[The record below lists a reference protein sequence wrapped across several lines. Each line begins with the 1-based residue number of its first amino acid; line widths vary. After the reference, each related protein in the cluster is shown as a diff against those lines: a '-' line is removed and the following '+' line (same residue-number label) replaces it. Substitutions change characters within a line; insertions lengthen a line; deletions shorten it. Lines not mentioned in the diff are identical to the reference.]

1 MCTLGSRIHSLSNE
15 LRPCD
20 FVNLKNNLR
29 SALQQSRLIHR
40 SCRAVAG
47 SERTERSKSQLR
59 RKLRGGKQSL
69 FGNAP
74 NTSAP
79 YSPPAAGES
88 YRLFN
93 VKVPFSEDPG
103 KDSYLIHQKLV
114 EIVSKKLSL
123 KNGSLLPVKAVTLV
137 RKSFDARKINQ
148 KAWVYVVDVDGA
160 AVKAAGG
167 RCPLEQLGQMEIINN
182 KASDTTAAPPPLGTP
197 PPNTEDKNLNRKDPV
212 VVVGSGPAGLFAALA
227 IAEAGLPVIM
237 LERGQPVDVRG
248 RDIGALMVRRLLNP
262 ESNLCYG
269 EGGAGTWSD
278 GKLTTR
284 IGRNE
289 DPVRY
294 VLQVLYELGAP
305 ESVLV
310 AGKPHLGT
318 DRLVRILRAFRERL
332 LSLNAEI
339 RFGTRMA
346 ELLVE
351 NNTVKGVKL
360 ADGSEIKASKVVLAV
375 GHSARDI
382 YQHLYNIDVA
392 MTPKP
397 FSMGFRIE
405 HPQALIDSLQY
416 GQAHAEELVR
426 RGKGPIPVAEY
437 RLAANFQNNMDDENT
452 DNINRGIYSFCMCPG
467 GQIVPTNTDPDLLCI
482 NGMSFSRRDS
492 KWANSA
498 LVSTVA
504 ENDWSHLISE
514 HKELAGMALQ
524 REIELEAAKR
534 GGGQFV
540 APVQRVVDFLD
551 NKISMTD
558 SLPSSSYR
566 LGIKSSA
573 LHELYSESMTEAI
586 RKALIR
592 FEKQMPGFASSP
604 LALLHAAETRTS
616 APVRIDRGADTQSLT
631 LKGLHPSGEG
641 AGYAGGIVSSAV
653 DGLHVGRQ
661 IVAELTGHGGDVIE
675 AYSAVKGGY

>member
-1 MCTLGSRIHSLSNE
+1 L
-15 LRPCD
+15 P
-20 FVNLKNNLR
+20 
-29 SALQQSRLIHR
+29 
-40 SCRAVAG
+40 
-47 SERTERSKSQLR
+47 SE
-59 RKLRGGKQSL
+59 
-69 FGNAP
+69 
-74 NTSAP
+74 
-79 YSPPAAGES
+79 
-88 YRLFN
+88 
-93 VKVPFSEDPG
+93 
-103 KDSYLIHQKLV
+103 
-114 EIVSKKLSL
+114 
-123 KNGSLLPVKAVTLV
+123 AVTLV

-160 AVKAAGG
+160 AVKTAGG
-167 RCPLEQLGQMEIINN
+167 RRPVEQLGQIEISTPIS
-182 KASDTTAAPPPLGTP
+182 ASPPSETTS
-197 PPNTEDKNLNRKDPV
+197 NSENNRKDPV

-227 IAEAGLPVIM
+227 IAEAGLPVII

-332 LSLNAEI
+332 ISLNAEI
-339 RFGTRMA
+339 RFGTRMT
-346 ELLVE
+346 ELIIE
-351 NNTVKGVKL
+351 NSTVKGVKL

-382 YQHLYNIDVA
+382 YQHLYSKDVA

-405 HPQALIDSLQY
+405 HPQALIDRLQY
-416 GQAHAEELVR
+416 GSDDAEQLVL

-437 RLAANFQNNMDDENT
+437 RLAANFQNNDSS
-452 DNINRGIYSFCMCPG
+452 RGIYSFCMCPG
-467 GQIVPTNTDPDLLCI
+467 GQIVPTNTDPELLCI

-504 ENDWSHLISE
+504 ENDWAHLVPE
-514 HKELAGMALQ
+514 HKDLAGMALQ

-540 APVQRVVDFLD
+540 APVQRVVDFLE
-551 NKISMTD
+551 NKISTTE

-566 LGIKSSA
+566 LGINSSA

-586 RKALIR
+586 KQALIK
-592 FEKQMPGFASSP
+592 FERQMPGFASSP
-604 LALLHAAETRTS
+604 NALLHAAETRTS
-616 APVRIDRGADTQSLT
+616 APVRIDRGPDTQSLT

-661 IVAELTGHGGDVIE
+661 IVAELTGRSDVVGGE
-675 AYSAVKGGY
+675 TYSAVKGGY